1 MAIDR
6 LQEKIRKLKCP
17 IVVDFTAEKSHIPQ
31 HILLQEHDFLHG
43 YGRFCIELLE
53 ALSGKIPAAR
63 FSFGQF
69 AALGTE
75 GLVLLGRLLNRS
87 EELGYYV
94 IMDVPEGLSAFATQ
108 NMCNYLNASES
119 GLYFDGLLTAA
130 YIGTDA
136 IKPYVAAMKESNKD
150 LFVMVRSAN
159 KTAPELQDLLTGGRL
174 VHMSLADQLNRIG
187 APLIGKCGY
196 SRIAA
201 VGAASSADSLRNLR
215 TKYKN
220 LFLLLDGGDYPNAN
234 AKNCSFAFD
243 ALGHGAAACMGLS
256 ITAAWIEE
264 GTEGE
269 NYLDSACAA
278 VERLKKNLLR
288 YITVL

>member
-17 IVVDFTAEKSHIPQ
+17 IVVDFTADKFHIPG
-31 HILLQEHDFLHG
+31 HILQQEHDFVHA
-43 YGRFCIELLE
+43 YGRFCLELLE
-53 ALSGKIPAAR
+53 ALSGKIPAVR

-75 GLVLLGRLLNRS
+75 GLTLLGRLLDRAK
-87 EELGYYV
+87 ELGFYV
-94 IMDVPEGLSAFATQ
+94 ILDVPEGLSAFASQ
-108 NMCNYLNASES
+108 NMANYLNAPES

-136 IKPYVAAMKESNKD
+136 IKPYLSIMKDSNKD
-150 LFVMVRSAN
+150 LFVLVRSSN
-159 KTAPELQDLLTGGRL
+159 KSAPELQDLLTGGRL
-174 VHMSLADQLNRIG
+174 VHMSLADQLNRLG

-196 SRIAA
+196 SRVAA
-201 VGAASSADSLRNLR
+201 VGAASSADSLRSLR
-215 TKYKN
+215 SKYKN
-220 LFLLLDGGDYPNAN
+220 LFLLLDGSDYPNAN

-243 ALGHGAAACMGLS
+243 ALGHGAVACVGLS
-256 ITAAWIEE
+256 ITAAWQEE
-264 GTEGE
+264 NADED
-269 NYLDSACAA
+269 YLESACAA
-278 VERLKKNLLR
+278 ADRIKKNLLR